1 MSDQSMPKVNAG
13 YGSRGVPQAGIGG
26 DDTLVFVIDI
36 ISTR

>member
-1 MSDQSMPKVNAG
+1 YG

-36 ISTR
+36 IATTSGR